1 MKTRL
6 RTNIERTSFRLDVLK
21 NGELKKFY
29 FDNETKAKIFQKNIT
44 KI

>member
-6 RTNIERTSFRLDVLK
+6 RTNNEKTSFRLDVIK
-21 NGELKKFY
+21 NGELQKFY
-29 FDNETKAKIFQKNIT
+29 FNDETKAKIFQKNIT

>member
-6 RTNIERTSFRLDVLK
+6 RTNIERTSFRLDVIK
-21 NGELKKFY
+21 NGELQKFY
-29 FDNETKAKIFQKNIT
+29 FDNEKKAKIFQKNIT